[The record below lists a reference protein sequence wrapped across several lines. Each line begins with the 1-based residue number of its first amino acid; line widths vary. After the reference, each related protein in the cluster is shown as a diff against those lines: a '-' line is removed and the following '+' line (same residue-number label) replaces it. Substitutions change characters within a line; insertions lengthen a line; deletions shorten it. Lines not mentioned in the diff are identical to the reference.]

1 HRAASMRP
9 FPAASRSRR
18 RAKPRRRRRCRE
30 SSGKVPTAS
39 RRESGVL
46 TIGYMA
52 LALLIGM
59 GLATQVTMI
68 SAMGRLRGPLEATW
82 VSLLAT
88 VAGFTLIMAVK
99 ATMGSAPLLPAP
111 FRKPLVY
118 GLTA

>member
-1 HRAASMRP
+1 M
-9 FPAASRSRR
+9 
-18 RAKPRRRRRCRE
+18 
-30 SSGKVPTAS
+30 
-39 RRESGVL
+39 L

-88 VAGFTLIMAVK
+88 VAGFTLIMA
-99 ATMGSAPLLPAP
+99 AMGVVTSVQQVVS
-111 FRKPLVY
+111 FTRYSSVSSTERSFEKVIFS
-118 GLTA
+118 